1 MSKSVKSNVRPR
13 MVCNNLAWK
22 VRECL
27 RAKGATQQDL
37 ADAVGVSRVTISK
50 YCSDHSLTQ
59 LNLNMELV
67 NKIGKYFKLSPDY
80 LIKSSYS
87 VDDAYI
93 EVSKTFSS
101 TNTGKAFEP
110 QDLPSMRSKPT
121 STGHQIKYQ
130 NKGVQVAPGEMV
142 FLGKTTAIAEGV
154 ATLDEGFMTT
164 IPQSETQAADFWA
177 AAKYYIKKEYPQSA
191 ECFGGAYTFNRLTE
205 NFDYLDQANRI
216 MLRFITL
223 PTRKWAEETGSDEL
237 PVVSKMIRAAVGEVL
252 YGEQI
257 YGKRL
262 AKYIF
267 MYDMQADLEGVDT
280 VPRTDCLID
289 WERRMKIQIYPIS
302 SHKELAMHFQQ
313 VYAKQKIHA

>member
-110 QDLPSMRSKPT
+110 QDLPSMISKPT
-121 STGHQIKYQ
+121 YTGHQIKYQ

-191 ECFGGAYTFNRLTE
+191 ECFGGAYTFNRLTV

-216 MLRFITL
+216 MMRFITL
-223 PTRKWAEETGSDEL
+223 PTRKWAEETGSVE
-237 PVVSKMIRAAVGEVL
+237 
-252 YGEQI
+252 EQI

-280 VPRTDCLID
+280 VPRTDCLVD

-313 VYAKQKIHA
+313 VYAKQKIQA